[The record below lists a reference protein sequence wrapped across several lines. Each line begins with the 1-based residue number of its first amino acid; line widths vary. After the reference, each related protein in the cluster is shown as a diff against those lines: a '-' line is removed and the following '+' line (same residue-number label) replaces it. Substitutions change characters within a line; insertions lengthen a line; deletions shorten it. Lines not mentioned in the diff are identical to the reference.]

1 MWRSGRLKV
10 NRLLHTSVLVA
21 DVGRSVDF
29 YRDILSLVAAENRP
43 ELDYPGAWLDIGD
56 QQIHLIELP
65 NPDPIHGR
73 PEHGGR
79 DRHIALSVSDIGEL
93 QRRLEQN
100 QIPFTKSRSGRGAV
114 FFRDPDGNAIECVEV
129 KE

>member
-1 MWRSGRLKV
+1 MTVKKF
-10 NRLLHTSVLVA
+10 LHASVLVS
-21 DVGRSVDF
+21 DTGRSRAF
-29 YRDILSLVAAENRP
+29 YANILGLHPDDNRP
-43 ELDYPGAWLDIGD
+43 DLGYPGAWLNIGE

-65 NPDPIHGR
+65 NPDPVYGR

-79 DRHIALSVSDIGEL
+79 DRHIALAVSDIVEL
-93 QRRLEQN
+93 QKRLEQN

-129 KE
+129 KD